1 MCIITPV
8 NYGGDMRGSKTDWRG
23 VKQGNLTVVRDVGKN
38 KHGARMWE
46 CLCACGAT
54 VKKST
59 NALGG
64 GTSHCSVKCS
74 APAGAAART
83 IHGLHTTKEYRLWQG
98 IIQRCTNPNAQ
109 HYARYGGRG
118 IKVCRTWVK
127 SFEAFLADVG
137 FAPSNLHT
145 LDRKDNNKGYYPQNV
160 RWATRA
166 EQSNNRSTNL
176 FDTVKGFTGTLSEI
190 AAEFDVRYSTVTQRY
205 RRGLRGEELI
215 QPRMKPGRKPRK
227 E

>member
-1 MCIITPV
+1 
-8 NYGGDMRGSKTDWRG
+8 MRGSKTDWSG
-23 VKQGNLTVVRDVGKN
+23 VQQGSLTVLRDVGKN

-54 VKKST
+54 VEKST

-64 GTSHCSVKCS
+64 GVSHCGVQCS
-74 APAGAAART
+74 GPAGGASRVK
-83 IHGLHTTKEYRLWQG
+83 HGLHATKEYRLWQG
-98 IIQRCTNPNAQ
+98 IIQRCTNSKSQ

-118 IKVCRTWVK
+118 IKVCRTWAK
-127 SFEAFLADVG
+127 SFESFLADVG

-145 LDRKDNNKGYYPQNV
+145 LDRKDNNKGYYPTNV

-166 EQSNNRSTNL
+166 EQANNRSTNL

-190 AAEFDVRYSTVTQRY
+190 SAKFDVRYSVVTQRY
-205 RRGLRGEELI
+205 RRGLRGEELV
-215 QPRMKPGRKPRK
+215 QLKMKSGRKPAKK
-227 E
+227 EE